1 MGQKVP
7 KQEKLKK
14 LDRDTKTLGDDQIVW
29 IARIRSTRDSFH
41 LGISWFKKQKSV
53 PYVEKNLQRRH
64 EYKPVSSTKLACKR
78 YAANF
83 LMNFLQTP
91 KP

>member
-1 MGQKVP
+1 MTLLLAIGQRVV

-29 IARIRSTRDSFH
+29 TARIRSTRDLFH

-53 PYVEKNLQRRH
+53 PYVEKTYKGGMSINLFHPQNLL
-64 EYKPVSSTKLACKR
+64 VNDML
-78 YAANF
+78 
-83 LMNFLQTP
+83 
-91 KP
+91 